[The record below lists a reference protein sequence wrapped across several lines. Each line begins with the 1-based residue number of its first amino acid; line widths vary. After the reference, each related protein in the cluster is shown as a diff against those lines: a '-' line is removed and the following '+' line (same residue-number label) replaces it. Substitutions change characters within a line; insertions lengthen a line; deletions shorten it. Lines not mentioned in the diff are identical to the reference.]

1 MGFSSLANA
10 SHQRLYP
17 ISHSTSQDRLRSCG
31 DVPASSRQSRLALHV
46 RRSYFVP
53 ACPRQPGPGPGR
65 LGPGRPGPTTPG
77 TGPGRLGPGP
87 VSNNPSPPTAAG
99 LYGASI
105 FGLSFDAFLPYTFYL
120 YDDILGIVLARSLS
134 NESVAPHFPRGIS
147 HSCPPP
153 LLASWSHLLLLR
165 RRHQELFAFPTNVLH
180 IHAYLARCCQPC
192 RRLLA
197 TKTSLSIDQTPSTIT
212 AQECRRRQRHIP
224 FQRRCQGAIGRPHLA
239 SPRRRKQ
246 HRP

>member
-77 TGPGRLGPGP
+77 TGPGRLCPCPCLENSQSVHGSWDLWRLHLRFFFRRLPSVFLLFLRRHPRDRVCALPLERERSPSLSSRDFALVPTSLACIVVTP
-87 VSNNPSPPTAAG
+87 VTSSPTSSRT
-99 LYGASI
+99 LR
-105 FGLSFDAFLPYTFYL
+105 LPYQLSTYL
-120 YDDILGIVLARSLS
+120 R
-134 NESVAPHFPRGIS
+134 
-147 HSCPPP
+147 
-153 LLASWSHLLLLR
+153 
-165 RRHQELFAFPTNVLH
+165 LF
-180 IHAYLARCCQPC
+180 
-192 RRLLA
+192 
-197 TKTSLSIDQTPSTIT
+197 
-212 AQECRRRQRHIP
+212 
-224 FQRRCQGAIGRPHLA
+224 G
-239 SPRRRKQ
+239 
-246 HRP
+246 